1 MSSSHD
7 ENRRAELNGTEPEGE
22 ELSPAMAQH
31 NAIYDPGPSFVEHDR
46 PTVRLAEL
54 PAWLQRFAASAGDP
68 DDELQEAEE
77 INQSEDITQL
87 PTAMV
92 EGESE
97 PEIEPEAPAIDLPSW
112 LDDDEAEIPLPAIEP
127 AIPETP
133 AVAEEPLPGSPQFM
147 ISEDDLP
154 DWLRTISADD
164 GGDES
169 SAASVSADSM
179 AVAGLASVPSV
190 ARAWVTRD
198 DMDALSEGGS
208 LFALVASQSS
218 STPTHVATAAPQPQP
233 EPESRRRRGRAN
245 DSAAADNATATAVA
259 EVPAEK
265 DAPSAAAVDEQA
277 TERNFKLLP
286 VLVGALLVVVIVLLA
301 INFVL

>member
-7 ENRRAELNGTEPEGE
+7 ENRRAELNGTEPTGD
-22 ELSPAMAQH
+22 ELAPVMAQH
-31 NAIYDPGPSFVEHDR
+31 DAIYDPGPSFLEHDR

-68 DDELQEAEE
+68 DDESQEAAE
-77 INQSEDITQL
+77 ITQSENITQL
-87 PTAMV
+87 PTATLETTNESSMV
-92 EGESE
+92 EEEAES
-97 PEIEPEAPAIDLPSW
+97 PVIDLPSW
-112 LDDDEAEIPLPAIEP
+112 LDDSESEDPQPAVEP
-127 AIPETP
+127 VIPEMP
-133 AVAEEPLPGSPQFM
+133 ATVDEPVPGTPQFM

-154 DWLRTISADD
+154 DWLRTISPDD
-164 GGDES
+164 GDEG
-169 SAASVSADSM
+169 SASMASTESM

-218 STPTHVATAAPQPQP
+218 TTQTQVATAPQP
-233 EPESRRRRGRAN
+233 EPETRGRRGRTG
-245 DSAAADNATATAVA
+245 DRVPVVEPTATAVA
-259 EVPAEK
+259 ETPAEQV
-265 DAPSAAAVDEQA
+265 APSEAPAEEGAKARD
-277 TERNFKLLP
+277 FKLLP

-301 INFVL
+301 MNFVL

>member
-7 ENRRAELNGTEPEGE
+7 ENRRAELNGTEPAGE
-22 ELSPAMAQH
+22 ELAPAMAQH
-31 NAIYDPGPSFVEHDR
+31 DAINDPGPSFLEYDR

-68 DDELQEAEE
+68 EDESLEADE
-77 INQSEDITQL
+77 INESENITQL
-87 PTAMV
+87 PTA
-92 EGESE
+92 S
-97 PEIEPEAPAIDLPSW
+97 IEPSTDNDAEVSGIDLPSW
-112 LDDDEAEIPLPAIEP
+112 LDDEESETSEP
-127 AIPETP
+127 AVEPVLPDMTSLSDEP
-133 AVAEEPLPGSPQFM
+133 APGTPQFM
-147 ISEDDLP
+147 LSEDDLP
-154 DWLRTISADD
+154 DWLRSISPNES
-164 GGDES
+164 GDEG
-169 SAASVSADSM
+169 AAAVASTQSM

-218 STPTHVATAAPQPQP
+218 STQTQVATAPPTTPQPVT
-233 EPESRRRRGRAN
+233 EPRRRRGRGDERA
-245 DSAAADNATATAVA
+245 AVA
-259 EVPAEK
+259 DTSATVVAEAPTDQ
-265 DAPSAAAVDEQA
+265 DAPSEIATEEQA

-286 VLVGALLVVVIVLLA
+286 VLIGSLLVVVIVLLA

>member
-46 PTVRLAEL
+46 PSVRLAEL

-68 DDELQEAEE
+68 DDEHQEAEE
-77 INQSEDITQL
+77 INQSENITQL
-87 PTAMV
+87 RTAMV
-92 EGESE
+92 EGESD

-112 LDDDEAEIPLPAIEP
+112 LDDDEAENPIEP
-127 AIPETP
+127 AIPEMP
-133 AVAEEPLPGSPQFM
+133 AMVEEPLPGSPQFM

-154 DWLRTISADD
+154 DWLRTITADD
-164 GGDES
+164 AGDES
-169 SAASVSADSM
+169 STASVSADSM

-218 STPTHVATAAPQPQP
+218 STQTQVVTAPQPQP
-233 EPESRRRRGRAN
+233 EPESRRRRGRGNA
-245 DSAAADNATATAVA
+245 SAAADNATATAVA